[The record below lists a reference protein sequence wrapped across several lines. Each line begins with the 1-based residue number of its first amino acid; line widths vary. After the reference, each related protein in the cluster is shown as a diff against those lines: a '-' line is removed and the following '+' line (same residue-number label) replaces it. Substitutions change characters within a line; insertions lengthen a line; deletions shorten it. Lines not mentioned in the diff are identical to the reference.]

1 MKQPSYVAVVVFCV
15 CFAVAL
21 ALAIATVCSRYME
34 HDFPRDFDT
43 SESDTSHGDTLT
55 QTLPSSGDEKKP
67 TDGTVGGNGLRFVS
81 NGDGTCVLAGI
92 GSCRDACV
100 VVPEYAPNGDRV
112 TSVAAMAFYQC
123 TTVSMLQL
131 PASVTSIGGLA
142 FAACPNLVY
151 ISVSAGN
158 PNYRDVDGV
167 LYTADESTLILYPP
181 KRTGSVAV
189 IRAVTTRIED
199 MAFYSC
205 AYLQRISFTGTAEQW
220 EEIRIGSKNYSLSA
234 ASKTFAASVDDE

>member
-1 MKQPSYVAVVVFCV
+1 MRYRTQVPLIIFCV

-21 ALAIATVCSRYME
+21 ALAVAMACSRYIEKDLSGMSPVE
-34 HDFPRDFDT
+34 
-43 SESDTSHGDTLT
+43 ESGTPTRAEETGAVPEGG
-55 QTLPSSGDEKKP
+55 TLPTGS
-67 TDGTVGGNGLRFVS
+67 GLRFIS

-100 VVPEYAPNGDRV
+100 IVPEYAPNGDRV
-112 TSVAAMAFYQC
+112 TDVAAMALYQC
-123 TTVSMLQL
+123 TTVTMLQL
-131 PASVTSIGGLA
+131 PASVVDIGGLA
-142 FAACPNLVY
+142 FADCPNLVY

-181 KRTGSVAV
+181 KRTGSVAR
-189 IRAVTTRIED
+189 IRAVTTKIED

-205 AYLQRISFTGTAEQW
+205 VYLTRISYSGTAEQW
-220 EEIRIGSKNYSLSA
+220 EAIRIGFKNYSLSA
-234 ASKTFAASVDDE
+234 AAKSFGQAESLP